1 MSLIGRFGK
10 TPAAPAAAGNIIA
23 APPRRVRI
31 SRRLMGSPPERA
43 PTVPYR
49 SSAVLL
55 HHSKPAV
62 DVRFGSL
69 ADIAARRRHVRFT
82 PESGHSGSATGPG
95 DVGSVG

>member
-10 TPAAPAAAGNIIA
+10 TPAAPEAAGNIIA

-31 SRRLMGSPPERA
+31 SLRLMGAPPERA

-49 SSAVLL
+49 SSTVLL

-62 DVRFGSL
+62 DVRFGS
-69 ADIAARRRHVRFT
+69 DVRFT
-82 PESGHSGSATGPG
+82 AKADITERDCQVCFVQKATTIW
-95 DVGSVG
+95 SRLET